1 MRILVTGVTGFIG
14 GHLADRLHGA
24 GWEVRGLARDPGDAA
39 TLAAQGMEIVQGS
52 LLDRTGVA
60 AAVPGCDAVIH
71 AGAWTGGPGVSD
83 ADAWITNVA
92 ATGWLLEAARQA
104 GVRRFV
110 YLSSVAVYGLNSAA
124 VIDETAATPPVGQ
137 LYPDSK
143 IAAETLVR
151 GAGADGLATTIVRP
165 ASTYGPRGGAWTVGP
180 VEQIKAGSLVLLGRD
195 DGLVNPS
202 YIDNFVDGVLLAL
215 DSPAAAGETFNICD
229 GIAVTY
235 RDFYLRYAAMLGKTG
250 LRTVPAFVARGAAS
264 PPGRWLRRVM
274 GKQPPG
280 PWSVHFRF
288 NPSRFSIDKA
298 RRLLGYTPRVSFDE
312 GMRRTEAW
320 LREAGVSLADGI
332 WPIADSRRHLPL
344 ATCHLPPAT
353 CPLPPD

>member
-14 GHLADRLHGA
+14 GHLAERLLGA
-24 GWEVRGLARDPGDAA
+24 GWDVRGLARAPDAA
-39 TLAAQGMEIVQGS
+39 AALAAQGVEIVAGS
-52 LLDRTGVA
+52 LLDRASVVA
-60 AAVPGCDAVIH
+60 SVAGCDALIH
-71 AGAWTGGPGVSD
+71 AGAWTGTPGVPER
-83 ADAWITNVA
+83 DAWTTNVA

-104 GVRRFV
+104 RVHRFI
-110 YLSSVAVYGLNSAA
+110 YLSSVAVYGVNPAA
-124 VIDETAATPPVGQ
+124 VIDETAATPLVGQ

-151 GAGADGLATTIVRP
+151 GAAEQGLATTIVRP
-165 ASTYGPRGGAWTVGP
+165 ASTYGPRGTAWTIGP

-195 DGLVNPS
+195 EGLVNTG

-215 DSPAAAGETFNICD
+215 SSPVAAGEAFNICD
-229 GIAVTY
+229 GTNTTY
-235 RDFYLRYAAMLGKTG
+235 RDYYLRYAAMLGKTS
-250 LRTVPAFVARGAAS
+250 LPTVPAFVAKGAAS
-264 PPGRWLRRVM
+264 PPGRWLRQLM

-298 RRLLGYTPRVSFDE
+298 SRLLGYVPRITLDE

-320 LREAGVSLADGI
+320 LREAGHLAE
-332 WPIADSRRHLPL
+332 
-344 ATCHLPPAT
+344 
-353 CPLPPD
+353 

>member
-1 MRILVTGVTGFIG
+1 MRILLTGVTGFIG
-14 GHLADRLHGA
+14 GHLAERLHGA
-24 GWEVRGLARDPGDAA
+24 GWAVRGLARDPGDATA
-39 TLAAQGMEIVQGS
+39 LAAQGIEIVRGS
-52 LLDRTGVA
+52 LLERASVA

-83 ADAWITNVA
+83 ADAWTTNVA

-104 GVRRFV
+104 GVGRFI
-110 YLSSVAVYGLNSAA
+110 YLSSVAVYGLNPAA

-151 GAGADGLATTIVRP
+151 GAGEQGLATTIVRP

-180 VEQIKAGSLVLLGRD
+180 VEQIKAGRLVLLGRD
-195 DGLVNPS
+195 QGLVNPG

-215 DSPAAAGETFNICD
+215 ASPAAVGETFNICD
-229 GIAVTY
+229 GATVTY
-235 RDFYLRYAAMLGKTG
+235 RDFYLRYAAMLGKTD
-250 LRTVPAFVARGAAS
+250 LRTVPAFVAKGAAS
-264 PPGRWLRRVM
+264 PPGRWLRRLM

-280 PWSVHFRF
+280 PWSLHFRF
-288 NPSRFSIDKA
+288 NPSRFSIAKA
-298 RRLLGYTPRVSFDE
+298 SRLLGYTPQITLDE

-320 LREAGVSLADGI
+320 LREAGYLE
-332 WPIADSRRHLPL
+332 R
-344 ATCHLPPAT
+344 
-353 CPLPPD
+353 

>member
-1 MRILVTGVTGFIG
+1 MRILITGVTGFIG
-14 GHLADRLHGA
+14 GHLAERLHGA
-24 GWEVRGLARDPGDAA
+24 GWAVRGLARDPGDAVA
-39 TLAAQGMEIVQGS
+39 LAAQGIEIVRGS
-52 LLDRTGVA
+52 LLDRASVA
-60 AAVPGCDAVIH
+60 TAVPGCDAVLH
-71 AGAWTGGPGVSD
+71 AGAWTGGPGVSQR
-83 ADAWITNVA
+83 DAWITNVA

-104 GVRRFV
+104 GVSRFV

-124 VIDETAATPPVGQ
+124 LIDETAATPPVGQ

-151 GAGADGLATTIVRP
+151 GAGEQGLATTIVRP

-195 DGLVNPS
+195 EGLVNTG

-215 DSPAAAGETFNICD
+215 ASPAAAGETFNISD
-229 GIAVTY
+229 GIVITY
-235 RDFYLRYAAMLGKTG
+235 RDFYLRYAAMLSKND

-298 RRLLGYTPRVSFDE
+298 QKRLGYVPQVSFDE
-312 GMRRTEAW
+312 GMHRTEEW
-320 LREAGVSLADGI
+320 LREAGYL
-332 WPIADSRRHLPL
+332 
-344 ATCHLPPAT
+344 
-353 CPLPPD
+353 